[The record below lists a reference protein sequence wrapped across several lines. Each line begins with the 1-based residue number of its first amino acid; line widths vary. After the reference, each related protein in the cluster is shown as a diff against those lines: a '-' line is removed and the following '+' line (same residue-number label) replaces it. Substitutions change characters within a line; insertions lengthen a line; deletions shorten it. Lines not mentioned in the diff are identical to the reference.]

1 MTTAP
6 PRVDVGIVSW
16 NTRDVTLRAIDQ
28 LLTASTDVELI
39 VLLRDNGSTDGTAD
53 AVRERF
59 PQVLVETGDNVGFAA
74 GVNTLLARSSAPW
87 FVTLNSDA
95 WPEPG
100 ALRTLVDVA
109 EAHPRA
115 AVVAPLLLRPDGE
128 LEGSTHALPSLRLA
142 AVTGLGL
149 GRLLS
154 PDRAARWCLP
164 PQWAHDTERQ
174 VGWAVG
180 AALLLRRQAVDE
192 VGPLDDRLFM
202 YAEDLEWC
210 WRARVAGWQVVFTPA
225 AVVRHVGNA
234 SGQRKWGDARPQV
247 AARNAGVVVR
257 RHLGRRAVVWQLLN
271 AVGAVRAAFLAACH
285 RDRDLAAYWWRQVPA
300 HLGRGA

>member
-1 MTTAP
+1 MT
-6 PRVDVGIVSW
+6 RVDVGIVSW
-16 NTRDVTLRAIDQ
+16 NTRDTTLMAIER
-28 LLTASTDVELI
+28 LLSASTDIDLT

-74 GVNTLLARSSAPW
+74 GVNTLLARSTAPW
-87 FVTLNSDA
+87 FMTLNSDA

-100 ALRTLVDVA
+100 ALQAMVDVA

-128 LEGSTHALPSLRLA
+128 LECSTYALPSLRLA

-149 GRLLS
+149 GRFLS
-154 PDRAARWCLP
+154 PERAERWCVP
-164 PQWAHDTERQ
+164 GRWAHDRERE

-180 AALLLRRQAVDE
+180 AALLLRRPAVDE
-192 VGPLDDRLFM
+192 IGPLDDRLFM

-225 AVVRHVGNA
+225 AVVRHVGNV
-234 SGQRKWGDARPQV
+234 SGQRKYGDARAQI

-257 RHLGRRAVVWQLLN
+257 RHLGRRAMVWHLLN
-271 AVGAVRAAFLAACH
+271 AVGALRTALLAAG
-285 RDRDLAAYWWRQVPA
+285 RGDRDLARYWLRQVPA
-300 HLGRGA
+300 HLSRGPA